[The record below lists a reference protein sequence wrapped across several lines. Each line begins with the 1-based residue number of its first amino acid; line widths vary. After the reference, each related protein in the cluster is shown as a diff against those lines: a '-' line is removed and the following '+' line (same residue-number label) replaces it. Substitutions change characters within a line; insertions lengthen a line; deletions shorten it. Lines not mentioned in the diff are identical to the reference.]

1 MIRTIQQ
8 GTVLIQGEL
17 ISRTIQTQIGR
28 VRVGNQIFTGRL
40 LPQIGR

>member
-17 ISRTIQTQIGR
+17 LARTIHTNIGR
-28 VRVGNQIFTGRL
+28 VRVGDQIFTGRL
-40 LPQIGR
+40 LPQKWR